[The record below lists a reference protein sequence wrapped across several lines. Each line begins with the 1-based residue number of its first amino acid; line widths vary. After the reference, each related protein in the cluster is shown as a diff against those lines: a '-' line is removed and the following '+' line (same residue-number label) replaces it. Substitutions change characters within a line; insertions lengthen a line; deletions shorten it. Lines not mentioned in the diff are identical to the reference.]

1 MEHTT
6 PIYVAG
12 MGAVGAPGAGVETCY
27 NAIVN
32 ASDLLTPLTR
42 FDARLKQLLPCAQVE
57 CDLELLAGREGL
69 YKTLALALVA
79 TDEAM
84 AHLPQTGDLRI
95 GVVAATTVG
104 GISRTETA
112 YEKFRNDKSY
122 LPTMAVEVAVHEPV
136 VLAAEI
142 CNRIGGVGFHTIST
156 SCSTGLHAL
165 GMAKRLIEQ
174 NYYDACIAVGTDALC
189 ITTVKGFSS
198 LMLLDPSGCRPFDK
212 RRAGITLGEGA
223 GAILLVSAKAVPY
236 CVTPPKTRITGWGA
250 SSDGYHMTAPNPEGK
265 GAATAVLSALTE
277 AKIDPDTIDL
287 IVTHGTGTPNN
298 DRSEIAGMRNVFKQL
313 PPFCSMKRTLGHTL
327 AASGILESVCALHAM
342 VDNRI
347 PPTAGFEVTDDQIG
361 ASPAQP
367 AAKPLNTIIKNAFG
381 FGGNNAAVIFTKA
394 ESA

>member
-1 MEHTT
+1 MENTG
-6 PIYVAG
+6 PVFIAG
-12 MGAVGAPGAGVETCY
+12 MGAVGAPGAGVEICY
-27 NAIVN
+27 NAI
-32 ASDLLTPLTR
+32 ASGADLLTPLTR
-42 FDARLKQLLPCAQVE
+42 FDARLKRLLPCAQVE

-69 YKTLALALVA
+69 YKALALALVA

-84 AHLPQTGDLRI
+84 THLPKPGNLRI

-112 YEKFRNDKSY
+112 YEKFRSDTLY
-122 LPTMAVEVAVHEPV
+122 LPTLAVEAAVHEPA

-142 CNRIGGVGFHTIST
+142 CNRINGVGFHTLST
-156 SCSTGLHAL
+156 ACSTGLHAL

-174 NYYDACIAVGTDALC
+174 DYYDVCLAVGTDALC

-212 RRAGITLGEGA
+212 RRAGISLGEGA

-236 CVTPPKTRITGWGA
+236 CLTTPQIRITGWGA
-250 SSDGYHMTAPNPEGK
+250 SSDGFHMTTPHPEGR
-265 GAATAVLSALTE
+265 GAARAVLAALTE
-277 AKIDPDTIDL
+277 AKTTPDAIDL
-287 IVTHGTGTPNN
+287 IVSHGTGTPDN
-298 DRSEIAGMRNVFKQL
+298 DRSEIAGMRTVFKQL

-327 AASGILESVCALHAM
+327 AASGILESVCALQAM
-342 VDNRI
+342 ANNRI

-361 ASPAQP
+361 ADPALP
-367 AAKPLNTIIKNAFG
+367 ASKPLTTILKNAFG
-381 FGGNNAAVIFTKA
+381 FGGNNAAVIFSKV